1 MVKNLP
7 ACSAGGGLYP
17 CVRKI
22 PWKRKW
28 QPTPV
33 FLPGEFHGQRSLV
46 DYSPWGPC
54 KESDMTERLSLSCR
68 VLIRINGVGHGVACT
83 KYSSVCLPAHLYTII
98 L

>member
-1 MVKNLP
+1 M
-7 ACSAGGGLYP
+7 
-17 CVRKI
+17 
-22 PWKRKW
+22 
-28 QPTPV
+28 
-33 FLPGEFHGQRSLV
+33 